1 MAAFD
6 LTLVGIA
13 SGDPDQLTGAARRAL
28 VAADLVLIP
37 RKGAEKAVLADL
49 RRALCAHLGLEVNR
63 LIRVSYGPFQL
74 GEVPEGQV
82 EEIRSRVLRE
92 QLGDKVIEKSGAQF
106 DVPQKSS
113 AADDDAPRES
123 KPASWDPHADKN
135 RLFGELKVT
144 KNDGEICVGQIHVD
158 DSVSHKPVAELYYN
172 AAGDL
177 KMGVQ
182 LCADN
187 SCKQQRVDVDH
198 VPKGQR
204 FTYEIRYEKNVLSVS
219 INGKAFQKLDTH
231 KLNGPKSYFK
241 AGNYNQK
248 SGPTEV
254 HFYQIKVSH

>member
-1 MAAFD
+1 MKVTSSLLLLSSAVTITALDPNCAPGGNFD
-6 LTLVGIA
+6 LSKWRLQLP
-13 SGDPDQLTGAARRAL
+13 SGDPKKGPDSVSADKLKGCQGYQNPKYFFTSKSDGTL
-28 VAADLVLIP
+28 VF
-37 RKGAEKAVLADL
+37 K
-49 RRALCAHLGLEVNR
+49 
-63 LIRVSYGPFQL
+63 
-74 GEVPEGQV
+74 VPGDPTNSECV
-82 EEIRSRVLRE
+82 TTPNSKHCRCELRE
-92 QLGDKVIEKSGAQF
+92 
-106 DVPQKSS
+106 SS
-113 AADDDAPRES
+113 PN
-123 KPASWDPHADKN
+123 SWDPHAAKN
-135 RLFGELKVT
+135 RLFGDLKVT
-144 KNDGEICVGQIHVD
+144 KNDGEICIGQIHVD

-182 LCADN
+182 LCAQND
-187 SCKQQRVDVDH
+187 CKQQRVDVGH

-204 FTYEIRYEKNVLSVS
+204 FTYEIRYEKNELSVS